1 MLMDDYLDKH
11 IELENKVIAKEEELG
26 RSLWHGERAELFREV
41 FGWEF
46 KPGDGYG
53 STLPP
58 LHSF

>member
-1 MLMDDYLDKH
+1 MSNNLDKYAELDAK
-11 IELENKVIAKEEELG
+11 IEVKEKELG
-26 RSLWHGERAELFREV
+26 RKLNHNERADMFREV

-58 LHSF
+58 LHSY